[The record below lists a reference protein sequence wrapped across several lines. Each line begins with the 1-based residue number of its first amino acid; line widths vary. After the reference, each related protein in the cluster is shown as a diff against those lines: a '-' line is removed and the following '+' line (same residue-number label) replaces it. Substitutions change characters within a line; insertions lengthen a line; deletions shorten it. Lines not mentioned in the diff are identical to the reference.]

1 MLEKSPGLRDRFLP
15 CVLDSLFDGLVVTDT
30 LGHLLYINE
39 PMERI
44 AGWSRAE
51 AQGRLVWEVFLAP
64 EQWAAD
70 QNRLPERAAGKSE
83 AYDLEARH
91 RDGRRCTWRVRATPL
106 LDGSRR
112 FVGTIGVVSDITDE
126 HRLARDNALLREEIA
141 AEINLG
147 HIVGSSPA
155 VHKVI
160 EQIKV
165 VASTDA
171 TVLILGESGT
181 GKELI
186 ARAIHEQS
194 QRRAGPLVRVN
205 CAAVPRELFESEFF
219 GHVRGAFT
227 GALKDRRGRFELADG
242 GTLFLDEVGEIPYDL
257 QSKLLRVL
265 QEGAFERVGEDRTRK
280 VDVRVV
286 AATNQDLF
294 ALTKTR
300 AFRAD
305 LYYRLSV
312 FPVSSPPLRERAE
325 DVPIL
330 TGFFLQR
337 GAQKLNLR
345 QVPRLTKAQ
354 ARELSAYTWPG
365 NVRELENSVERALI
379 LSSVRGGKLEF
390 DLPAEVAPL
399 SNKPGAVSEHV
410 KIGADEHPSVLKE
423 MEYETI
429 LSALRA
435 TQWRVHGPQGAAVRL
450 GLNAFTL
457 TSRLK
462 RMGLARGGDVH
473 QEFLRTTSSTK

>member
-1 MLEKSPGLRDRFLP
+1 
-15 CVLDSLFDGLVVTDT
+15 
-30 LGHLLYINE
+30 
-39 PMERI
+39 MERI

-51 AQGRLVWEVFLAP
+51 AQKRLVWEVFLAP
-64 EQWAAD
+64 EQWSAD
-70 QNRLPERAAGKSE
+70 RNRLPERAAGKSE
-83 AYDLEARH
+83 VYDLAARH
-91 RDGRRCTWRVRATPL
+91 RDGRRRLWRVRATPL
-106 LDGSRR
+106 LDGAHR
-112 FVGTIGVVSDITDE
+112 FMGTIGVVSDITDE
-126 HRLARDNALLREEIA
+126 RRLTRDNELLREEIA

-165 VASTDA
+165 VAPTDA

-227 GALKDRRGRFELADG
+227 GALKDRSGRFELADG

-294 ALTKTR
+294 
-300 AFRAD
+300 
-305 LYYRLSV
+305 
-312 FPVSSPPLRERAE
+312 
-325 DVPIL
+325 
-330 TGFFLQR
+330 
-337 GAQKLNLR
+337 
-345 QVPRLTKAQ
+345 
-354 ARELSAYTWPG
+354 
-365 NVRELENSVERALI
+365 
-379 LSSVRGGKLEF
+379 
-390 DLPAEVAPL
+390 
-399 SNKPGAVSEHV
+399 
-410 KIGADEHPSVLKE
+410 
-423 MEYETI
+423 
-429 LSALRA
+429 
-435 TQWRVHGPQGAAVRL
+435 
-450 GLNAFTL
+450 
-457 TSRLK
+457 
-462 RMGLARGGDVH
+462 
-473 QEFLRTTSSTK
+473 